1 MKVPLYSKKFRFQE
15 ISGIQVYSGLE
26 LRVIGRVVS
35 IVGFPLEQFEDLQA
49 TCQCKVNARSMQ
61 GSSKL
66 CDDRHVVTRHA
77 SSDRLVIGVQVLF
90 IYRQLQMPR
99 RSTRLNVPSIVP
111 ESQLVTIGVNGADDE
126 DEFVMAPKQPRQK
139 RRKTSQINEKP
150 KRTRGRRGILK
161 QLTDVPLDVLFEVCI
176 YNSNY
181 CRNS

>member
-1 MKVPLYSKKFRFQE
+1 MQ
-15 ISGIQVYSGLE
+15 G
-26 LRVIGRVVS
+26 
-35 IVGFPLEQFEDLQA
+35 
-49 TCQCKVNARSMQ
+49 QCKVQVNCVTTDMLS
-61 GSSKL
+61 L
-66 CDDRHVVTRHA
+66 VTRHQ
-77 SSDRLVIGVQVLF
+77 RLVIGVQVLF